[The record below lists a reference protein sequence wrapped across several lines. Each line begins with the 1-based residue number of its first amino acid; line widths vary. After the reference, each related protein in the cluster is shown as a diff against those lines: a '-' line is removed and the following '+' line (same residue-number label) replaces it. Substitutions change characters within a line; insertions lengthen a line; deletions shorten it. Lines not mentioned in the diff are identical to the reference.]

1 MRKTEHYYTFSTSQY
16 FGVKNAVEMGDYKI
30 DQCAGNVNGEDVIDW
45 DDVWGH
51 FGNYIYL
58 GGTDLNHMSG
68 EDLFIAGWKILK

>member
-1 MRKTEHYYTFSTSQY
+1 
-16 FGVKNAVEMGDYKI
+16 MGDYKI